1 MTLKRILIG
10 PIYLGFVDSEDNA
23 RYLIRTYIK
32 SNLFRPSQQPEKQN
46 LTSLIR
52 GGYVLIY
59 EEKEDGVDFWSNG
72 DDWTFIGFD
81 KSIRISRDSS
91 IPTALIKKEF
101 SMAVGGTRYGLV
113 AYYTEDDIAKSYEV
127 KSHPEF
133 VTELC
138 LI

>member
-10 PIYLGFVDSEDNA
+10 PTYLGFVGSEDDA
-23 RYLIRTYIK
+23 RHLIRTYIK
-32 SNLFRPSQQPEKQN
+32 SNLFRPSQQPEKQT

-52 GGYVLIY
+52 GGHVLIY
-59 EEKEDGVDFWSNG
+59 EENEDGVDFWSDGNG
-72 DDWTFIGFD
+72 WTFIGFD

-91 IPTALIKKEF
+91 TPTALIKKEF

-113 AYYTEDDIAKSYEV
+113 AYHTEDDIAKSHAV
-127 KSHPEF
+127 RSHPE
-133 VTELC
+133 VVIESC